1 MGSSGFLPVKG
12 TNVGTETFRSL
23 HELLQAR
30 IFFSF
35 SKSLFFLLLFLT
47 DAYSKRQ
54 DFEKFVHNR
63 YIQLMISHW
72 HANVYVE
79 IDLKIVYKILDNT
92 RDIYSNKKK
101 KKKRILLAYFAF
113 PWFNT

>member
-1 MGSSGFLPVKG
+1 
-12 TNVGTETFRSL
+12 
-23 HELLQAR
+23 
-30 IFFSF
+30 
-35 SKSLFFLLLFLT
+35 LLFLT

-72 HANVYVE
+72 HANVYVG

-92 RDIYSNKKK
+92 RDIYSNQKKT
-101 KKKRILLAYFAF
+101 KREFFLLTSHFHGLILEWIFRCCFKPDDVWKPF
-113 PWFNT
+113 PQSLHV